1 MTRMSRNNKM
11 RRKNRQR
18 GVRDAA
24 RWRENR
30 TSSSTAAGT
39 FDAVRKRIR
48 GLWLVR
54 AVIGWVLWLVR
65 DETIG
70 DFVTIRYGICV
81 RGIAG

>member
-1 MTRMSRNNKM
+1 ME
-11 RRKNRQR
+11 
-18 GVRDAA
+18 
-24 RWRENR
+24 RESNVVFN
-30 TSSSTAAGT
+30 AAGT

>member
-1 MTRMSRNNKM
+1 M

-54 AVIGWVLWLVR
+54 AVIGWILWLVR
-65 DETIG
+65 EETAG
-70 DFVTIRYGICV
+70 NYVTIRYGRVFVDGAWIT
-81 RGIAG
+81 